1 MRNQILSPP
10 AQEALSV
17 LRDPLN
23 RSQQQLS
30 TAYQVLSQLD
40 EIKTIVEAVYEKPG
54 TDMGDYWISFLEMSD
69 PLAQNIHACHTQDY
83 DEYISSSYE
92 MLSGLLAY
100 NNHEYGRNLPDFWAM
115 LLNLPEEQTRFLS
128 VHFAQSQTGLPYSC
142 QPMDLWIEVT
152 MHCGYLL
159 F

>member
-1 MRNQILSPP
+1 MLSPP

-69 PLAQNIHACHTQDY
+69 PLAQNIHACHTRDY

-92 MLSGLLAY
+92 MLSDA
-100 NNHEYGRNLPDFWAM
+100 
-115 LLNLPEEQTRFLS
+115 
-128 VHFAQSQTGLPYSC
+128 C
-142 QPMDLWIEVT
+142 QISGP
-152 MHCGYLL
+152 C